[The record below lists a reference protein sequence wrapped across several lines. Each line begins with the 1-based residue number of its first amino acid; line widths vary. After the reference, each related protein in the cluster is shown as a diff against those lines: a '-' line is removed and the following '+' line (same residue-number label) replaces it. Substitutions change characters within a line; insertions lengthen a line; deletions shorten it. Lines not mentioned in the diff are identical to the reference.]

1 MSESSRKESCAVPD
15 YNVEMDDYK
24 LNRFND
30 AGASLREDLRHWLAS
45 SAAIAATGDASFSD
59 DGEIT
64 PSPSIEIA
72 PRKLKTAAVLVL
84 LINRADSAGPQ
95 VLFTQRTAHLTDH
108 AGQISFPGGRV
119 EESDRDAVHTAL
131 RETEEET
138 GVDSARIEIIGSLPN
153 YTTGTGYLITPVVG
167 WIEPPL
173 IYAPDPTEVSE
184 CFEVPF
190 NFLINPDNHR
200 LETAMYK
207 GRMRSYYAMP
217 YSTPAGGRYIWGATA
232 GMLVTLTR
240 VIAHARGQAAQS
252 TLASVRDSG
261 E

>member
-1 MSESSRKESCAVPD
+1 M
-15 YNVEMDDYK
+15 EMDDYK

-30 AGASLREDLRHWLAS
+30 AGRLLREDLRRWLAS

-64 PSPSIEIA
+64 PSQLIEMA
-72 PRKLKTAAVLVL
+72 QRKLKPAAVLVL
-84 LINRADSAGPQ
+84 LINRAADAVDAGPQ

-119 EESDRDAVHTAL
+119 EDSDRDAVHTAL

-138 GVDSARIEIIGSLPN
+138 GVDSTRIEIIGSLPN

-167 WIEPPL
+167 WIEPPI
-173 IYAPDPTEVSE
+173 IYAPDPTEVAE

-190 NFLINPDNHR
+190 NFLINPANHR

-207 GRMRSYYAMP
+207 GRLRSYYAMP
-217 YSTPAGGRYIWGATA
+217 YSGAAGGRYIWGATA
-232 GMLVTLTR
+232 GILITLAR
-240 VIAHARGQAAQS
+240 VIAHAQG
-252 TLASVRDSG
+252 LAVQPVMASARDSG